1 MSLRVLAPGLLTTVQ
16 DTGRPGCRHLGVGV
30 AGALDPYSHAIA
42 NRLVGNPADA
52 ATLEI
57 TLSGPSLAFDR
68 DAVIAWCGADIDA
81 RIGNL
86 RIPAWHRVAV
96 PAGSVLSMGPCR
108 HGARAYLAIAGGLD
122 VPRVLGSA
130 STDLRGGFGGLRG
143 RALARG
149 DVLGHAPWPE
159 PIGRLDV
166 SAWWI
171 DPAPDL
177 QWEVPA
183 RVRVLP
189 MPGDAHR
196 ALCAGQWRVAAA
208 SNRQGLRLDGPPL
221 ATGVSGRLSE
231 PVSVGAV
238 QLPPD
243 GQPIV
248 LLADAQTHGGYP
260 VIGHVIRADWPR
272 LAQLRPGESLR
283 LQACT
288 RQEARLAQ
296 LDQSRRLARI
306 ALAIAGRLAGQASP
320 TALRPLA

>member
-1 MSLRVLAPGLLTTVQ
+1 VSLRVLVPGLLTTVQ

-30 AGALDPYSHAIA
+30 AGALDPYSHTIA
-42 NRLVGNPADA
+42 NLLVGNTADA

-57 TLSGPSLAFDR
+57 TLAGPSLGFDR
-68 DAVIAWCGADIDA
+68 DALIALCGADIDA
-81 RIGNL
+81 RVGDL
-86 RIPAWHRVAV
+86 RIPTWHRVTV

-130 STDLRGGFGGLRG
+130 STDLRGGFGGVHG

-149 DVLGHAPWPE
+149 DVLGYTPCPAPP
-159 PIGRLDV
+159 GGSGV
-166 SAWWI
+166 STWWI
-171 DPAPDL
+171 DPAPEL

-189 MPGDAHR
+189 TPGDANR
-196 ALCAGQWRVAAA
+196 AVCASHWRVAVA
-208 SNRQGLRLDGPPL
+208 SNRQGLRLEGPPL
-221 ATGVSGRLSE
+221 ATGTFGRLSE
-231 PVSVGAV
+231 PVSIGAI

-272 LAQLRPGESLR
+272 LAQLRPGQPLH

-296 LDQSRRLARI
+296 LDQSQRLARI
-306 ALAIAGRLAGQASP
+306 ALAIAGRLAGEAQPA
-320 TALRPLA
+320 ALHPVA